1 MRIAICDD
9 SALDRDLIEALLRR
23 YFSASSLRPEL
34 LPYER
39 GDVLVQDVQDGL
51 GFDIVFLDIYMSG
64 HLGIDIARQLRA
76 LGFDG
81 RIIFLT
87 ATPDFAVDSYDVE
100 ASGYLL
106 KPLSLEK
113 LSRVMDR
120 VLQAFQA
127 GTYAVRQRANVI
139 RIPLHEILYV
149 ESSNSKCLLHRTPDL
164 SYTIYK
170 RLDEIQQELGDQ
182 RFLRCHQSYLV
193 NMDHIVQADSQFLLD
208 SGDAVLIRQRD
219 RKAIRQAYLD
229 YAAARHSP
237 SPA

>member
-64 HLGIDIARQLRA
+64 HLGIDTARQLRA

-139 RIPLHEILYV
+139 RIPLHEICPIPYTSGWTK
-149 ESSNSKCLLHRTPDL
+149 SSRSWATSAFSAATRAIWSTWTTSYRPTVSFFWTPGMR
-164 SYTIYK
+164 S
-170 RLDEIQQELGDQ
+170 
-182 RFLRCHQSYLV
+182 
-193 NMDHIVQADSQFLLD
+193 
-208 SGDAVLIRQRD
+208 
-219 RKAIRQAYLD
+219 
-229 YAAARHSP
+229 
-237 SPA
+237 

>member
-1 MRIAICDD
+1 MQRYNAFQ
-9 SALDRDLIEALLRR
+9 LL
-23 YFSASSLRPEL
+23 
-34 LPYER
+34 
-39 GDVLVQDVQDGL
+39 
-51 GFDIVFLDIYMSG
+51 
-64 HLGIDIARQLRA
+64 
-76 LGFDG
+76 
-81 RIIFLT
+81 
-87 ATPDFAVDSYDVE
+87 
-100 ASGYLL
+100 SGYLL